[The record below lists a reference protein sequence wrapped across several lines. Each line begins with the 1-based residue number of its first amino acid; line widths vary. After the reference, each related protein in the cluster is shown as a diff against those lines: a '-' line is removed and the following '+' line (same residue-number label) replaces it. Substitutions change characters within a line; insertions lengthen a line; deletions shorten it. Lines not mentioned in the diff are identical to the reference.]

1 METEQ
6 MNRMKLAMTAAAAAA
21 ACLGAAGNASA
32 QSNVRLYGV
41 LDLFAGSSKP
51 SGSDPRSTVIDSGG
65 MTTSYWGITG
75 SENLGGNLKANFVL
89 ESYVRLDTGAA
100 GRSDADPLF
109 TRSAWVSLSGALGEV
124 RLGRQINPVF
134 SATVMFDPTI
144 GSTRFSPVLNQL
156 WTVPF
161 GRVISGDTT
170 RPNSIG
176 YYSPTING
184 LRGSIVYSLGE
195 QAGTNSM
202 NNTSGMLLYV
212 QGPFAATLAAQ
223 QVKFG
228 PGISAVNPTEK
239 LYVAGVSYDFVVA
252 KLFGQYDK
260 KKATGVT
267 IDSDTYSVGASIP
280 FGAGKFLTSY
290 ATTRN
295 STAGMPDYRR
305 NSALVGYD
313 YALSK
318 RTDVYANYLYDKL
331 RSASTGSLVGIG
343 VKHNF

>member
-1 METEQ
+1 M
-6 MNRMKLAMTAAAAAA
+6 RPMKLAFTVVTAAA
-21 ACLGAAGNASA
+21 ACLGAAGSASA
-32 QSNVRLYGV
+32 QGNARLYGV
-41 LDLFAGSSKP
+41 LDLFAVSNKP
-51 SGSDPRSTVIDSGG
+51 SGTGERTTAIDSGG

-75 SENLGGNLKANFVL
+75 VEDIGNGLKASFVL
-89 ESYVRLDTGAA
+89 ESYLRLDTGSA

-109 TRSAWVSLSGALGEV
+109 TRSAWVGLSGAFGEV
-124 RLGRQINPVF
+124 RVGRQINPVF

-176 YYSPTING
+176 YYSPTFNG
-184 LRGSIVYSLGE
+184 LSGRIVYSLGE
-195 QAGTNSM
+195 QAGTNSI
-202 NNTSGMLLYV
+202 NNTSGMLLYAA
-212 QGPFAATLAAQ
+212 GPFAAALAAQ
-223 QVKFG
+223 EVKFG

-239 LYVAGVSYDFVVA
+239 LYVAGVSYDLKVV

-280 FGAGKFLTSY
+280 AGAGKILTSF

-295 STAGMPDYRR
+295 STAGAADYRR
-305 NSALVGYD
+305 NSALIGYD
-313 YALSK
+313 YFLSK
-318 RTDVYANYLYDKL
+318 RTDVFVNYLYDKH
-331 RSASTGSLVGIG
+331 SAAGTGSVVGAGI
-343 VKHNF
+343 KHTF